1 MHSIAAWAVTRCLPS
16 VGLVPKATY
25 NFRWFVNLLPSC
37 LLCRADA
44 MSSRV
49 PKRKDTQNVSP
60 SSQTLNRQDRAV
72 AIDQFG
78 FLVMPCSRCSFR
90 GVQCKMMEGAKKCGL
105 CTRLG
110 RPCDV
115 SGVPL
120 HCRRFNHLCECAC
133 FLILFLV
140 SRVTEEDK
148 RLEVEEAAA
157 ESHFLARREALRR
170 AQREFDASLDA
181 LESLRRKRRVLKS
194 QGEAMIHSVSDPSE
208 ESAEVG
214 REASEATFDLQSL
227 VHSDVDWSAIGV
239 DWASLRL
246 GDDFADV
253 DLPVPPTGEVVG
265 ESSSANVE
273 H

>member
-1 MHSIAAWAVTRCLPS
+1 
-16 VGLVPKATY
+16 
-25 NFRWFVNLLPSC
+25 
-37 LLCRADA
+37 

-78 FLVMPCSRCSFR
+78 FLVMPCSRCSSR

-120 HCRRFNHLCECAC
+120 HCL
-133 FLILFLV
+133 

-148 RLEVEEAAA
+148 RLEVEEAEA
-157 ESHFLARREALRR
+157 ESRLLARREALRQ

-194 QGEAMIHSVSDPSE
+194 QGEAMIHSVPDPSE
-208 ESAEVG
+208 DFAEVG
-214 REASEATFDLQSL
+214 REASEATLDPQSL
-227 VHSDVDWSAIGV
+227 VHSDVIDWSAIGV

-246 GDDFADV
+246 GDDFSDV
-253 DLPVPPTGEVVG
+253 GLLVFEVEFFAWALCFDVFCG
-265 ESSSANVE
+265 
-273 H
+273 

>member
-1 MHSIAAWAVTRCLPS
+1 
-16 VGLVPKATY
+16 
-25 NFRWFVNLLPSC
+25 
-37 LLCRADA
+37 

-49 PKRKDTQNVSP
+49 PKRRDTQNVSP

-90 GVQCKMMEGAKKCGL
+90 GVQCKMMKGAKKCGL

-120 HCRRFNHLCECAC
+120 HCL
-133 FLILFLV
+133 

-148 RLEVEEAAA
+148 RLEVEEAEA

-253 DLPVPPTGEVVG
+253 GLPVPPTDEVVG

>member
-1 MHSIAAWAVTRCLPS
+1 
-16 VGLVPKATY
+16 
-25 NFRWFVNLLPSC
+25 
-37 LLCRADA
+37 

-120 HCRRFNHLCECAC
+120 HCL
-133 FLILFLV
+133 

-148 RLEVEEAAA
+148 KLEVEEAEA

-208 ESAEVG
+208 ESVEVG

-227 VHSDVDWSAIGV
+227 VHSDVDWSTIGV

-253 DLPVPPTGEVVG
+253 GLSVPPTGEVVG